1 MIANLSVLAI
11 IPARGGSKGLPGKN
25 LRPLA
30 GLPLIAWS
38 IAAARACPAIDD
50 VIVSTDDPAIA
61 AAARAAGARVPFL
74 RPAELATDSART
86 IDVVHHAL
94 GALPQPPD
102 LLVLLQ
108 PTSPLRQAEDITAAL
123 TRCID
128 AGADTCVSVTPSA
141 KSPAWMYQIDPAGR
155 MRPLLEDRPTGR
167 RRQDLPPVY
176 VLNGA
181 VYVARTPWLL
191 AHDGFIAPNG
201 VASVMPPER
210 SVDIDTLLDFRL
222 AELLMAGGPA
232 GTGQPESEIHP
243 SETTA

>member
-38 IAAARACPAIDD
+38 IAAARECPAIDD

-61 AAARAAGARVPFL
+61 EAARTAGARVPFL
-74 RPAELATDSART
+74 RPAELANDTARS

-94 GALPQPPD
+94 RALPALPD
-102 LLVLLQ
+102 LVVLLQ
-108 PTSPLRQAEDITAAL
+108 PTSPLRRADDITAAL
-123 TRCID
+123 ELYTES
-128 AGADTCVSVTPSA
+128 GADTCVSVTPST
-141 KSPAWMYQIDPAGR
+141 KSPAWMYHLDPQGQ
-155 MRPLLEDRPTGR
+155 MRPLLGEGPTAS

-181 VYVARTPWLL
+181 IYVARPSWLL

-201 VASVMPPER
+201 VATVMPAER

-222 AELLMAGGPA
+222 AELLLADSAG
-232 GTGQPESEIHP
+232 
-243 SETTA
+243 

>member
-1 MIANLSVLAI
+1 VKETAAMIAALSVLAL

-30 GLPLIAWS
+30 GRPLIAWS

-61 AAARAAGARVPFL
+61 AAARAEGARVPFP
-74 RPAELATDSART
+74 RPAELATDGARS

-94 GALPQPPD
+94 RALPALPD
-102 LLVLLQ
+102 LVVLLQ
-108 PTSPLRQAEDITAAL
+108 PTSPLRRAEDITAAL
-123 TRCID
+123 TRCVES
-128 AGADTCVSVTPSA
+128 GADTCVSVTPSA
-141 KSPAWMYQIDPAGR
+141 KSPAWMYQLDAEGR
-155 MRPLLEDRPTGR
+155 MRPLLDTPAAS

-191 AHDGFIAPNG
+191 AHDGFIAPDG

-210 SVDIDTLLDFRL
+210 SIDIDTLLDFRL
-222 AELLMAGGPA
+222 AELLAAEHGL
-232 GTGQPESEIHP
+232 
-243 SETTA
+243 